1 MCGEYFLVSVGGNM
15 AGSGK
20 HKRGIGDITP
30 NQKIHEIKN
39 NTGDNSQVIKTVNAQ
54 RRAI

>member
-15 AGSGK
+15 VGSGK

-30 NQKIHEIKN
+30 SQKIHEIKN
-39 NTGDNSQVIKTVNAQ
+39 NTGDNSQVIKAVDAQ